1 MDKTG
6 DDRENRFLELL
17 AGPTYPVD
25 EMLSL
30 MDGVPEAKA
39 SEWTVLLL
47 TALQEAGD
55 FMGAWRVVSARKDGL
70 EQKLQPI
77 AVRNIL
83 RSSTK
88 DRMTIAFIDTVFPTN
103 ESGHALLPLKESLA
117 RLERLLLFPVG
128 AMVLHQAWGVGE
140 VKRLDAF
147 YRRMTVDF
155 YGRRGHQLSFQAAC
169 ETLVPPPE
177 GHILVTQKADPA
189 RIAKMLAET
198 PGEFAKE
205 MLKSFGDMPVS
216 RLEELCSQFGFVKK
230 ENFKAFWSKA
240 RTELRKDKLVE
251 IPTSHKEPM
260 HLKSKVEDY
269 GEGWLTA
276 FSHQTDPKSILSS
289 VKELEIA
296 DRIKGMDDATRE
308 KLSERLEFAL
318 KASRGVDDA
327 LYARIAFAVKDIGL
341 AKPALDKPR
350 AYLWEMGRY
359 LEAARTMPARNLASL
374 VKFLTADDES
384 GERKRELFARLPEM
398 CFPLLGETLEAYKS
412 DGECEEAVA
421 ALLKQPHAPA
431 TVITYI
437 LGRYDDF
444 SDWKKLPPLVVI
456 LTHAIAL
463 GEGKQGGETLK
474 MQNTIRRLFADE
486 KWLDTTLKKLSP
498 ADRALFFERFQASI
512 AWDPSTHHLIVVRM
526 TRLAPELASRLV
538 KSSDNKKAEVVRI
551 TSMRSYAERKAAY
564 LNLINV
570 EIPKNA
576 HDIDVARS
584 YGDLRENFEYQSAKD
599 EQRALLQKQS
609 VMQAELDSVKYTDF
623 AGADVSSVNPGT
635 MVDIVSEGGEERT
648 YTILGE
654 WDNDLEKGIL
664 SCKTKLAGNMI
675 GLKPGETFDL
685 PGADGSVS
693 KATVKGIRPLDD
705 EMKEW
710 IKVPAGLSL

>member
-1 MDKTG
+1 MDKTLEEKG
-6 DDRENRFLELL
+6 DRFLELL
-17 AGPTYPVD
+17 AGPPYPLD

-30 MDGVPEAKA
+30 MEGIPEAKA
-39 SEWTVLLL
+39 AEWMTLLI

-55 FMGAWRVVSARKDGL
+55 FMGVWRVIDARKDSL
-70 EQKLQPI
+70 SQKMLPI
-77 AVRNIL
+77 AVRDIL
-83 RSSTK
+83 RKSTK
-88 DRMTIAFIDTVFPTN
+88 DRLTLAFIDTVFPTN
-103 ESGHALLPLKESLA
+103 ESGHELLPLKESLA

-155 YGRRGHQLSFQAAC
+155 YGRKGHQLSFQAAC

-216 RLEELCSQFGFVKK
+216 RLEELCSQFGFVKR
-230 ENFKAFWSKA
+230 ENFKSFWSKA

-289 VKELEIA
+289 VKELETA

-359 LEAARTMPARNLASL
+359 LEAARTMPARNLSSL

-384 GERKRELFARLPEM
+384 GERKRELFARLPDM
-398 CFPLLGETLEAYKS
+398 CFPLLGETLEAYR
-412 DGECEEAVA
+412 DDAECEEAVA

-431 TVITYI
+431 TLITYV
-437 LGRYDDF
+437 LGRYDEF
-444 SDWKKLPPLVVI
+444 AAWKKLPPLVVI
-456 LTHAIAL
+456 LTHAVAL

-486 KWLDTTLKKLSP
+486 KWLEKMLASLSV

-512 AWDPSTHHLIVVRM
+512 AWDPSTHHLIVMRM
-526 TRLAPELASRLV
+526 TRISPELAVRLV
-538 KSSDNKKAEVVRI
+538 KNVQEKKEAERI

-609 VMQAELDSVKYTDF
+609 IMQAELGSVKYTDF
-623 AGADVSSVNPGT
+623 AGADTSSVNPGT
-635 MVDIVSEGGEERT
+635 MVVIVDASGAEST

-654 WDNDLEKGIL
+654 WDNDLEKGII
-664 SCKTKLAGNMI
+664 SNKTKLAENMM
-675 GLKPGETFDL
+675 GLRPGDGFDL

-693 KATVKGIRPLDD
+693 RASIKEIRPLD
-705 EMKEW
+705 EAMKDW
-710 IKVPAGLSL
+710 IKLPQGLSL